1 MDDPDWETDKDEDHS
16 TYNCVVAAKF
26 EVSNIDLFL

>member
-1 MDDPDWETDKDEDHS
+1 MDDPDWETDKDVDLS
-16 TYNCVVAAKF
+16 TYNYVVAAKL